1 MPWSGWKP
9 GVSLYPRTLSSGAR
23 YIPGTFNRGGG
34 RGGLLD
40 RARLGRAGLQQPCF
54 VKSHVL
60 LKSLAKKNRTLAEA
74 SWLNGN
80 EEEARVSEWLHRLNG
95 SNYCLY
101 HNKVLLI
108 KFSLACTLRDSIH
121 SLKTIKTIWQKV
133 KDKQPRESTAHEL
146 SFKGSQRRVLTTHPN
161 VRTIC
166 AASLTAPCKTT
177 KTSLLR
183 WFFSLYRVEG
193 QWKISWLYVHQ
204 GSERLNAPT
213 WWWARLHL
221 FRGCC

>member
-1 MPWSGWKP
+1 MCCWNLWQRNTGHEQRPHDSMEMKRRRVW
-9 GVSLYPRTLSSGAR
+9 VS
-23 YIPGTFNRGGG
+23 
-34 RGGLLD
+34 D
-40 RARLGRAGLQQPCF
+40 
-54 VKSHVL
+54 
-60 LKSLAKKNRTLAEA
+60 
-74 SWLNGN
+74 
-80 EEEARVSEWLHRLNG
+80 
-95 SNYCLY
+95 Y
-101 HNKVLLI
+101 HKKVLLI

-133 KDKQPRESTAHEL
+133 KDKQPTESTAHDL

-166 AASLTAPCKTT
+166 TASLTAPCKTT